1 MNFLI
6 DNALSPIIAKGLKE
20 AGFESMHVRDV
31 GMSASSDPVIFEYAK
46 QNDQIIVSAD
56 TDFGTLLALWKYS
69 KPSVILFRTSDKRPQ
84 SQLSLLLTHISEIKE
99 ALIAGSIVVFED
111 NRIRIRTLPIG

>member
-6 DNALSPIIAKGLKE
+6 DNALSPI
-20 AGFESMHVRDV
+20 
-31 GMSASSDPVIFEYAK
+31 
-46 QNDQIIVSAD
+46 
-56 TDFGTLLALWKYS
+56 
-69 KPSVILFRTSDKRPQ
+69 
-84 SQLSLLLTHISEIKE
+84 SLLLTHISEIKD